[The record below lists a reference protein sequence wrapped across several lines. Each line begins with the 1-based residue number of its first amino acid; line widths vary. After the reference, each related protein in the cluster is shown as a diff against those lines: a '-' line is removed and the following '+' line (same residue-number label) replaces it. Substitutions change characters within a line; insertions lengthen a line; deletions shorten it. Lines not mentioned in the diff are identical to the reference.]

1 MYFYCPYFFSKI
13 AREKNLDKRLTL
25 TVFFRGQKRDLKF
38 PISRHHW
45 YGKRRHNINRICFFP
60 TKTVYHKNT
69 EGTRGGG
76 GRNRSFGIQFRCH
89 WYALRDSGQ
98 LGHNLFSHAC
108 LNLNLAWVR
117 LNYYYTYCKEYKNS
131 SLCIAIDFWPCF
143 PFQSRKSEI
152 NSRKCKH
159 KS

>member
-76 GRNRSFGIQFRCH
+76 GEKSKFRYTVQMSLVCIEGFGSTGAQ
-89 WYALRDSGQ
+89 S
-98 LGHNLFSHAC
+98 LFPC
-108 LNLNLAWVR
+108 LPQPESCLSQVKLLLHVLQR
-117 LNYYYTYCKEYKNS
+117 
-131 SLCIAIDFWPCF
+131 I
-143 PFQSRKSEI
+143 
-152 NSRKCKH
+152 
-159 KS
+159 

>member
-1 MYFYCPYFFSKI
+1 MYFYCPYFLAKLQEKKI
-13 AREKNLDKRLTL
+13 LDKRLTL

-38 PISRHHW
+38 PISRPSLVW
-45 YGKRRHNINRICFFP
+45 KTTTQYQQNLFFP

-69 EGTRGGG
+69 EGTREGG

-117 LNYYYTYCKEYKNS
+117 LNYYTYCSVNS

-152 NSRKCKH
+152 NSRKCKND
-159 KS
+159 S